1 MKSNDFVLIMERE
14 MHVLFLWLTVYFLF
28 FFSVDKSAVHVCL
41 FWLNNVL
48 SWQSC
53 TLVDC
58 SPFFPPYPRT
68 LRVATP
74 LTLDTSHVSNRQ
86 SIAEWFSKTEQLHS
100 GSDLSDQPA
109 LHFYIFFLLTCK
121 KKIKAVLKAC
131 LTSCCLWQQ
140 CVKVVAKRATQD
152 KRLTI
157 ANG

>member
-1 MKSNDFVLIMERE
+1 MKSNDFVLIMERQ
-14 MHVLFLWLTVYFLF
+14 MHVLFLWLTIFFF